1 MPSYRLL
8 LTVGQIRTTAA
19 APDVLPAVAGVVAQH
34 TTVEAKDIKISAGLP
49 QLVIRFTGSD
59 PQFARGLAEQ
69 CLVQI
74 DEIIEITEYQV
85 TARSGN
91 RWLPL

>member
-8 LTVGQIRTTAA
+8 LTVGQIRTKVA
-19 APDVLPAVAGVVAQH
+19 APDVLPAVAGIVAQH
-34 TTVEAKDIKISAGLP
+34 TTVEAKDIKIYAGSP

-59 PQFARGLAEQ
+59 PQFARGLADQ
-69 CLVQI
+69 CLAEI
-74 DEIIEITEYQV
+74 DEIIEITDYKV